1 MSWKAIHRW
10 LGLTVGLLAVVLG
23 VTGAVLAIDPV
34 QQAWQAP
41 TAPGH
46 LSVATLVERVAR
58 TVPQAEEIR
67 RLPSGAIVVFSFA
80 GDQPQASYV
89 DPADGRVLGA
99 WQASALPRW
108 VKNLHRSL
116 LLGDAGR
123 WGTAGIAL
131 VMSVLCVSALVLLL
145 RRMGGWRRLAVR
157 VRGSLAQRIHVV
169 AGRVVLAV
177 LCLTSLT
184 ALTMSASTL
193 GLVARDPRAEPD
205 VLSVVSTQPALSG
218 AQIAALQNLAVQDLR
233 KLNLPGP
240 TDPEDT
246 WKVTTAQGQ
255 GWIDRY
261 SGHILAWQDTP
272 FAQRVNDLAVV
283 LHTGEAAWLWA
294 LVLGPVGASVL
305 LFWLSGVV
313 IWWQA
318 RRLAPHITGN
328 TPMAQADVLI
338 FVASEGGSTWGFAQT
353 LQDALSCGGHRVHTS
368 ALENFQTTAATRQV
382 FVLAATYGEGQA
394 PAHASHALAHIA
406 KFKASAVPVT
416 VLGFGDRQFP
426 AFCAFADALEQTLR
440 ARGWPA
446 LLPLECIHQQSSQQ
460 FARWGVTLAQ
470 ALGEP
475 VVLEHV
481 PRVPP
486 STALTLI
493 ARQDYLGAT
502 EQATAILRFS
512 WPVQGLWARRP
523 ARIFHQGRAHAA
535 VHGRAGAIE
544 TAAAKACGPWR
555 GVENASGRS
564 GTVAWVRSV
573 RYKLDL
579 ALEAIKASNH
589 AVLRDIG
596 KRPGEISGLGHGLA
610 RFAAGDLVG
619 IMPSG
624 SAVPRYYSLASGWQD
639 GFLEICV
646 GQMPGGLC
654 STHLLGLN
662 MGDSIAAFIRPN
674 PGFALPKTRKPLLL
688 IGAGT
693 GVAPLAGFI
702 RRNDNLT
709 PMHLYFGGR
718 DPARDFYFGPELQH
732 WLSEGRLATLQA
744 VFSRVP
750 NGGGYVQDAL
760 RRDAERVRDLV
771 TQGAIVRVCGSRA
784 MAQGVAQALDMVLA
798 PLHLDVST
806 LKAKERY
813 AEDVF

>member
-10 LGLTVGLLAVVLG
+10 LGLTIGTLAVVLG
-23 VTGAVLAIDPV
+23 VTGAILAIDPV

-41 TAPGH
+41 VAPGD
-46 LSVATLVERVAR
+46 LAVATLVERVTR
-58 TVPQAEEIR
+58 TVPGAEEIR
-67 RLPSGAIVVFSFA
+67 HLPSGAIVVFSFA

-123 WGTAGIAL
+123 WGAAGIAL
-131 VMSVLCVSALVLLL
+131 AMGLVCVSALVLLL
-145 RRMGGWRRLAVR
+145 RRMGGWRRLAAR

-177 LCLTSLT
+177 LFLTSLT

-193 GLVARDPRAEPD
+193 GLVALDTRTEPE
-205 VLSVVSTQPALSG
+205 VLSVVTGKPALPG
-218 AQIAALQNLAVQDLR
+218 AQLATLQSLAVQDLR
-233 KLNLPGP
+233 KLNFPGA

-246 WKVTTAQGQ
+246 WKVVTAQGQ

-261 SGHILAWQDTP
+261 SGQMLAWQDATL
-272 FAQRVNDLAVV
+272 AQRVYDLAVV
-283 LHTGEAAWLWA
+283 LHTGEAAWPWA
-294 LVLGPVGASVL
+294 VVLGLVGASVL
-305 LFWLSGVV
+305 LFWLSGLV

-318 RRLAPHITGN
+318 RRQAPHITGN
-328 TPMAQADVLI
+328 TPLAQADVLI

-353 LQDALSCGGHRVHTS
+353 LQDALSQGGHRVHTS
-368 ALENFQTTAATRQV
+368 ALENFRTTAATRQV

-394 PAHASHALAHIA
+394 PAHASHALEHIA
-406 KFKASAVPVT
+406 RLNASAVPVT

-426 AFCAFADALEQTLR
+426 AFCAFAEVLDQTLR
-440 ARGWPA
+440 AQGWPA
-446 LLPLECIHQQSSQQ
+446 LLPLECIHQQSGQQ
-460 FARWGVTLAQ
+460 FAQWGVALAQ

-475 VVLEHV
+475 LVLAHV

-486 STALTLI
+486 TAKLTLM
-493 ARQDYLGAT
+493 ARQNYPGAT
-502 EQATAILRFS
+502 GQATAILRFA
-512 WPVQGLWARRP
+512 WPAQGLGAR
-523 ARIFHQGRAHAA
+523 
-535 VHGRAGAIE
+535 
-544 TAAAKACGPWR
+544 
-555 GVENASGRS
+555 
-564 GTVAWVRSV
+564 
-573 RYKLDL
+573 
-579 ALEAIKASNH
+579 
-589 AVLRDIG
+589 LR
-596 KRPGEISGLGHGLA
+596 GHGLA

-619 IMPSG
+619 IVPPG
-624 SAVPRYYSLASGWQD
+624 SAVPRYYSLASGWED

-646 GQMPGGLC
+646 RQMLDGLC
-654 STHLLGLN
+654 STHLLGLQT
-662 MGDSIAAFIRPN
+662 GDSITAFIRPN
-674 PGFALPKTRKPLLL
+674 PGFALPRTRRPVLL

-702 RRNDNLT
+702 RRNDRRT

-718 DPARDFYFGPELQH
+718 DPARDFYFGPEIQR
-732 WLSEGRLATLQA
+732 WLGEGRLATLQT

-750 NGGGYVQDAL
+750 DGGGYVQDAL

-771 TQGAIVRVCGSRA
+771 AQGAIVRVCGSRA
-784 MAQGVAQALDMVLA
+784 MARGVAETLDVVLA
-798 PLHLDVST
+798 PLQLNVLT